1 MSFFPILPFGG
12 LQGWQF
18 LMRTLPRQTEAFEK
32 STVNQREVEYFSE
45 VIFSIDSAEELVSDR
60 RALSFALTAFG
71 LEGDLDNKFL
81 IKKILEEG
89 TLSPESLANKFSDKR
104 YYELSKAF
112 GFGPLE
118 ATRTGSS
125 EFVNRIIVQYEE
137 NAFRAAV
144 GAQDATMRLAISF
157 NDDVKEIINSS
168 TTNNARWLA
177 VLGNPPVKKVIETAL
192 RIPSGSI
199 NQGIDQQIET
209 LKDRLES
216 LSGSDDLLSI
226 FDDEVSEKLVRNFL
240 LFDGG
245 GFTRSTGSQN
255 ALTLL
260 RGAKSSV

>member
-45 VIFSIDSAEELVSDR
+45 VIFSIDSA
-60 RALSFALTAFG
+60 
-71 LEGDLDNKFL
+71 NKFL